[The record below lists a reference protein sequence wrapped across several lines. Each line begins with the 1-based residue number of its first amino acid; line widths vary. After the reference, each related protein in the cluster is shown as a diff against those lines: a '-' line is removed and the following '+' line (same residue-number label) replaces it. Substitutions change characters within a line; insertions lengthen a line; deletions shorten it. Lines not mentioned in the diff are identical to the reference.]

1 MNGVHGAA
9 DVARKAKTPLI
20 ASGAAVAGVAGA
32 VVLSQTGNGR
42 RKVLGVSMPKR
53 SKLGQAKRHMPGKRQ
68 MPKVHMPEIKGKD
81 LRKDAHK
88 LAGAVTDAAKQAD
101 ALGQRVSQ
109 VANSVQK
116 VGETAGEAAKKA

>member
-32 VVLSQTGNGR
+32 VVLSQTGGKK
-42 RKVLGVSMPKR
+42 RKVLGVSVPKR
-53 SKLGQAKRHMPGKRQ
+53 SKLSAAKRHMPKSNG
-68 MPKVHMPEIKGKD
+68 
-81 LRKDAHK
+81 LLSDAHK
-88 LAGAVTDAAKQAD
+88 LAGAVSDAAKQAD
-101 ALGQRVSQ
+101 AFGQRVSS

-116 VGETAGEAAKKA
+116 VGDTAGEAAKKA